1 MNNDDQLRYPAGK
14 FIPKDS
20 YTADELKQYIDTIEA
35 LPKEVE
41 KTLHTLSQKQLDTP
55 YRDGG
60 WTARQ
65 VIHHISDSHINAYVR
80 TKWLLTEST
89 PVIKAYEEKKWAETP
104 ETRLDPLISI
114 ELLKALHVKWTSL
127 LRRLEP
133 DDFRK
138 SFVHPETGKHVTLE
152 RMVAMYAWHG
162 EHHVAHLRIV
172 ANKP

>member
-1 MNNDDQLRYPAGK
+1 MNSDDQLRYPAGK
-14 FIPKDS
+14 FIAKDS

-41 KTLHTLSQKQLDTP
+41 KTLHTLSQNQLDTP

-133 DDFRK
+133 GDFRK
-138 SFVHPETGKHVTLE
+138 SFVHPETGKHVSLE